1 VETLPALGGG
11 DTSDNIDNLIAMA
24 VQSQASVENLERLLA
39 MRRELKAEYA
49 LTQYNKAMAAFQA
62 NCAIIKKNKMVPTN
76 DGRVG
81 YRFAPMDAIIS
92 QVKALLQQHGF
103 SYTID
108 VEETDSGRLTS
119 LCIVNHVDGHSK
131 VSRYPVVLS
140 DGTRMMTPTQVTAAA
155 LTFAKRY
162 AFCNAFGIMTGDEDN
177 DGRTVNTVAV
187 TPISW
192 DTIATIESLMDDTGV
207 QVEHIYKLYKVT
219 SLTALNSAQGQDCIT
234 RLTRVKERL
243 DTTTDQEQP
252 E

>member
-1 VETLPALGGG
+1 MDVALALPDDNGN
-11 DTSDNIDNLIAMA
+11 NIDNLIAMA

-49 LTQYNKAMAAFQA
+49 LAQYNKAMAAFQA
-62 NCAIIKKNKMVPTN
+62 ACPIIKKSKVVTTS

-81 YRFAPMDAIIS
+81 YRYAPLDAIIS
-92 QVKALLQQHGF
+92 QVKALVQQHGF

-108 VEETDSGRLTS
+108 VEEAANGQLTS

-140 DGTRMMTPTQVTAAA
+140 DGTRLMSPTQVTAAA

-162 AFCNAFGIMTGDEDN
+162 AFCDAFGIMTGDDDN
-177 DGRTVNTVAV
+177 DARKMDTVEV

-207 QVEHIYKLYKVT
+207 QYEPIYKRYKVT
-219 SLTALNSAQGQDCIT
+219 SLTALTSVQGQDCVA

-243 DTTTDQEQP
+243 DATPDHDQP

>member
-1 VETLPALGGG
+1 MDTIVETLPVLPTNG
-11 DTSDNIDNLIAMA
+11 DNIDNLIAMA

-62 NCAIIKKNKMVPTN
+62 ACPIIKKNKMVPTN

-162 AFCNAFGIMTGDEDN
+162 AFCDAFGIMTGDEDN
-177 DGRTVNTVAV
+177 DARKMDTVVQ
-187 TPISW
+187 PI
-192 DTIATIESLMDDTGV
+192 DPEVLDAIQDLLIGNETIVPSIL
-207 QVEHIYKLYKVT
+207 KRFKVT
-219 SLTALNSAQGQDCIT
+219 ELSQLSNDQGLDCLNRIHAY
-234 RLTRVKERL
+234 L
-243 DTTTDQEQP
+243 DRTSEKGT
-252 E
+252 

>member
-1 VETLPALGGG
+1 MDNIVETLPVLP
-11 DTSDNIDNLIAMA
+11 TSGDNIDNLIAMA

-62 NCAIIKKNKMVPTN
+62 ACPIIKKNKMVPTN

-81 YRFAPMDAIIS
+81 YKYAPLDAIIS
-92 QVKALLQQHGF
+92 QVKGLLQQHGF

-108 VEETDSGRLTS
+108 IEEQSNGQLTS

-162 AFCNAFGIMTGDEDN
+162 AFCDAFGIMTGDDDN
-177 DGRTVNTVAV
+177 DARKMDTAV
-187 TPISW
+187 ELIDTDML
-192 DTIATIESLMDDTGV
+192 DTIEDMLIGHEAIVPSIL
-207 QVEHIYKLYKVT
+207 KRYKVPGF
-219 SLTALNSAQGQDCIT
+219 AELNKVQAVDCLNRISAY
-234 RLTRVKERL
+234 L
-243 DTTTDQEQP
+243 DRISEKGT
-252 E
+252 